1 MELDMKN
8 IFLLIILFALASCNT
23 SEVKR
28 AYIQSDIYNLNPS
41 SISHLKSL
49 SNKSE
54 VGDSNFTKQI
64 NSRKYL
70 RNYLGKKQTYKSMFG
85 AYPLACS
92 YRYYYATNYSLSS
105 SLERA
110 KLGCEKGMKNFNA
123 NFNADCKCRVIAVS
137 NTFLYDET
145 AYLGGRGIMPFNAQ
159 ISQNG
164 KISRIKGTYIADNPG
179 QNKKM
184 DTFKIKND
192 TDAQVCTGRYYVGKN
207 KTKGKM
213 YLNCFNGKVVGNG
226 TYINAGYDSKL
237 KMMSGTAEIQLDGGG
252 IVRAIYGPEAR

>member
-1 MELDMKN
+1 MKN
-8 IFLLIILFALASCNT
+8 IFLLLIIVIVSSCNA
-23 SEVKR
+23 SGVKR
-28 AYIQSDIYNLNPS
+28 AYIQSDIYNLNS
-41 SISHLKSL
+41 SSFAKLESL
-49 SNKSE
+49 SRSAE
-54 VGDSNFTKQI
+54 TGDSNFTSKI
-64 NSRKYL
+64 KSRKYI
-70 RNYLGKKQTYKSMFG
+70 RNYLGNKYKYKYKSMFG

-92 YRYYYATNYSLSS
+92 YRYYSKNNNSLPS
-105 SLERA
+105 SLKKA
-110 KLGCEKGMKNFNA
+110 KAGCERGMKNFNA
-123 NFNADCKCRVIAVS
+123 NFNADCKCRVVAVN
-137 NTFLYDET
+137 NTFLYEEG

-207 KTKGKM
+207 KTIGKM
-213 YLNCFNGKVVGNG
+213 YLNCFNGKFVGNG
-226 TYINAGYDSKL
+226 IYINAGYDSKL
-237 KMMSGTAEIQLDGGG
+237 KMMSGTAEIKLDGGG

>member
-1 MELDMKN
+1 MKN
-8 IFLLIILFALASCNT
+8 FYLLIILFALASCNT

-28 AYIQSDIYNLNPS
+28 AYIQSDIYNLNSS
-41 SISHLKSL
+41 SISQLKSL
-49 SNKSE
+49 SNNSE

-70 RNYLGKKQTYKSMFG
+70 RNYLGKKQKYKSMFG

-92 YRYYYATNYSLSS
+92 YRYYYATNYGLSR

-110 KLGCEKGMKNFNA
+110 KLGCEKGIKNFNA
-123 NFNADCKCRVIAVS
+123 NFNADCKCRAVAVS

-145 AYLGGRGIMPFNAQ
+145 AYLGARGIMPFNAQ
-159 ISQNG
+159 INKNG

-192 TDAQVCTGRYYVGKN
+192 ADVQVCTGTFYTGKD
-207 KTKGKM
+207 KSKGQI
-213 YLNCFNGKVVGNG
+213 YLSCFNDKVTGNG
-226 TYINAGYDSKL
+226 TYINAGYDAKL
-237 KMMSGTAEIQLDGGG
+237 RMMNGTAEIQLDGGG
-252 IVRAIYGPEAR
+252 LLRAIYGPEAR